1 MREITK
7 EQWIKMLALNCDR
20 GKHRIRMNRYG
31 VSWCIIC
38 GRLSSTNNVDD
49 LKENESL
56 LIK

>member
-1 MREITK
+1 
-7 EQWIKMLALNCDR
+7 MLALNSDK

-38 GRLSSTNNVDD
+38 GKLSSTNNVDD

-56 LIK
+56 SIK